1 MRTFRMA
8 DVADAEALLRIYA
21 PYTQG
26 TASFEEGPPSLE
38 EFAARVREISAVYPY
53 IVCEEDGQIVGY
65 AYAHLYKERAA
76 YRWNVETTVYVRQGM
91 QRRGVG
97 RALMTRLLTLLA
109 RQGVRMAYSC
119 ITLPNPGSV
128 GLHAALGFAQAGVLR
143 DAGWKNGEWRDV
155 VWMQKRLCD
164 APGAPEEVRP
174 VGRIEVADA
183 LG

>member
-65 AYAHLYKERAA
+65 AYAHLDKERAA
-76 YRWNVETTVYVRQGM
+76 YRWNC
-91 QRRGVG
+91 
-97 RALMTRLLTLLA
+97 LLYTS
-109 RQGVRMAYSC
+109 RCV
-119 ITLPNPGSV
+119 
-128 GLHAALGFAQAGVLR
+128 
-143 DAGWKNGEWRDV
+143 
-155 VWMQKRLCD
+155 
-164 APGAPEEVRP
+164 
-174 VGRIEVADA
+174 
-183 LG
+183 